1 MHKEKNVLRT
11 LFLIILADM
20 LGFGLIIPLLPYYAK
35 EFGASALMIGFLG
48 SIYPL
53 GQVFAA
59 PLIGRLSD
67 KYGRKRALHL
77 SVGGTFVSLLIL
89 GFAKS
94 LSLICFSRLFDGLTG
109 GNITVAQSYI
119 GDFTDEKSRTKSL
132 GLIGAAFGLGFILGP
147 AFGGFLSQWGMHV
160 PAFFAAGLSFVNIIN
175 IFLFL
180 PDSKPV
186 KNSKSV
192 PFTFQELKK
201 TFSQPAVASLL
212 FTKFFYS
219 LGFTMFEST
228 FALFA
233 ISRLNLPASKTS
245 FILAY
250 IGVIIV
256 FVQGIL
262 IGKLTKKYSE
272 TDLIRYGIF
281 LSVPFLVL
289 YSFVKTVPMLLVL
302 LAPLSVFSAVIGVS
316 ISSLA
321 TKLVSKDKLGGTL
334 GIFNSVDS
342 LMRIVAPVFGAT
354 IVQYIGAKYLGTIE
368 GSSVFV
374 SAILFGMLFLPKCNA
389 KTNTD
394 KTEELSANV

>member
-1 MHKEKNVLRT
+1 MGKERNVLRT
-11 LFLIILADM
+11 LFFIVLADM

-35 EFGASALMIGFLG
+35 EFGASALMIGLLG
-48 SIYPL
+48 SVYPL
-53 GQVFAA
+53 GQIFAS

-67 KYGRKRALHL
+67 KYGRKRALLL

-94 LSLICFSRLFDGLTG
+94 LSLIFFSRLFDGLTG

-132 GLIGAAFGLGFILGP
+132 GLIGAAFGLGFIFGP
-147 AFGGFLSQWGMHV
+147 AFGGFLSQWGMRV
-160 PAFFAAGLSFVNIIN
+160 PAFFATGLSLINIIN
-175 IFLFL
+175 ILLFL

-186 KNSKSV
+186 RDSKSK

-233 ISRLNLPASKTS
+233 ISRLNLPVSTTS

-250 IGVIIV
+250 VGVIIV
-256 FVQGIL
+256 FVQGFL

-272 TDLIRYGIF
+272 ADLIRYGIF
-281 LSVPFLVL
+281 LAVPFLVL
-289 YSFVKTVPMLLVL
+289 YSFAKSIPVLLVL
-302 LAPLSVFSAVIGVS
+302 LAPLSVFSAVLGVS
-316 ISSLA
+316 ISSMA
-321 TKLVSKDKLGGTL
+321 TKLVSKDKLGGAL

-342 LMRIVAPVFGAT
+342 LMRIISPVLGAT
-354 IVQYIGAKYLGTIE
+354 IVQYIGAKYLGVVE
-368 GSSVFV
+368 GFAMFL
-374 SAILFGMLFLPKCNA
+374 SAIVFGSLFLPKYSA
-389 KTNTD
+389 KTKNE
-394 KTEELSANV
+394 KGQLLIEK